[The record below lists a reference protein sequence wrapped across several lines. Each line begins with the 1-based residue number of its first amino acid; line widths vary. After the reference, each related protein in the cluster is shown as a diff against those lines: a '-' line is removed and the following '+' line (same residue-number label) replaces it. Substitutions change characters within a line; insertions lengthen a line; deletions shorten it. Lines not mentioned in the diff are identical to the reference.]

1 MVQEAG
7 FVLLLDAM
15 MTLKNLRKRIRSSF
29 LQFSTILFFVL
40 STFSIEAF
48 TMEVFVPLCNGAQLA
63 CGKGKAGDPRSLE
76 GNLYWGG
83 AFGAETFLKRASGF
97 RVLERKDGIS
107 SSPILRDLVLERT
120 PKKGETK
127 VILILHAY
135 AGDKIDDALVAF
147 LNSAGNSNSNTDLVV
162 WAGHDRLMDR
172 LPPEIK
178 RHKSASSKP
187 AVVLACESERYFGPV
202 LRSLFVPQIAMTR
215 TFMAPEAYL
224 LEALAGTVA
233 RSGLKDKKG
242 IRSSLVTAYAK
253 YQKISLRAA
262 GTVFSK
268 LD

>member
-1 MVQEAG
+1 MITQIH
-7 FVLLLDAM
+7 FFKRWFQFQRILWVLLFS
-15 MTLKNLRKRIRSSF
+15 IS
-29 LQFSTILFFVL
+29 FST
-40 STFSIEAF
+40 IEAF
-48 TMEVFVPLCNGAQLA
+48 TIEVFVPLCNGTQLA

-83 AFGAETFLKRASGF
+83 AFGAETFLKKASGF

-127 VILILHAY
+127 VVLILHAY
-135 AGDKIDDALVAF
+135 AGDKIDDALVDF
-147 LNSAGNSNSNTDLVV
+147 LNAAGNSNSNTDLVV

-172 LPPEIK
+172 FPPEIK
-178 RHKSASSKP
+178 RLKAASSKP
-187 AVVLACESERYFGPV
+187 AVVLACESEKYFGPV
-202 LRSLFVPQIAMTR
+202 LRSLYVPQVAMTR

-233 RSGLKDKKG
+233 KSGLKDKKA
-242 IRSSLVTAYAK
+242 IRSSLVAAYAK
-253 YQKISLRAA
+253 YQRISSRAS

-268 LD
+268 VD